1 MVMHPP
7 GRSHNLSVPSS
18 TSAHARTSSLGDA
31 ERGDCLLWLMILD
44 NSRGRTM
51 QLSMHIQVPFPATTG
66 LVLGTEDAAEV

>member
-7 GRSHNLSVPSS
+7 GGSHNLSVPCSA
-18 TSAHARTSSLGDA
+18 SAHASTSSLGDA

-51 QLSMHIQVPFPATTG
+51 QLSMHIKVPFPATTG
-66 LVLGTEDAAEV
+66 LVLSTEDAAEM